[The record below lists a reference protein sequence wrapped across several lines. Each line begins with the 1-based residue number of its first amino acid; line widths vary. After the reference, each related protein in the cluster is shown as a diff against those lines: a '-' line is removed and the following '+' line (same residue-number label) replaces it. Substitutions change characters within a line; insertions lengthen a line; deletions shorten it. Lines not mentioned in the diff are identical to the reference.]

1 MHTRKA
7 KHAKDTPLAP
17 LKGGIVWA
25 LCFIALLALTQ
36 MARAQN
42 ADTVFTRVIEVDQ
55 IPRSAYARTP
65 SVALDE
71 DENFIIAWSAE
82 SKGQPEIFLRRFDAI
97 GRSLTNILP
106 LSEIAGSGLN
116 LENPHLA
123 YVGGG
128 FTWIVWQQRNAGA
141 ASTVMGMIL
150 NQDLKVVRAPFVIHE
165 DPDPY
170 THPRVIVDR
179 SGRVLV
185 TWVLEVLPIDVVARL
200 FNRDGTPL
208 TNIFSISQDSQ
219 MLRLGEELAV
229 AVSSTGMFAV
239 AWHAYEA
246 NADMIYLR
254 LFSDRNVFTND
265 PVVIAQR
272 SVFHPSLAFGS
283 EKEIVAQWFTN
294 STGSVL
300 RAQRFDLNADSLSAG
315 FNVVTGID
323 KEPRSAILLANE
335 RGVFNSF
342 WSVTVPRDATAS
354 EIFTRTFLL
363 NEQPLNEPRVLARAP
378 QRTGFAT
385 ELNASILSSGNYVV
399 AFTGNDTSITLP
411 APRIGA
417 IVRKPALPD
426 LNVFD
431 LTLTP
436 ANPTRADSVI
446 ATFKVRNLG
455 LAPAPASLAL
465 LDLTANTEARLIPIP
480 PLGVAQTQTFRFN
493 FGPLMPR
500 SYTLRVIVDDS
511 QEIPEAD
518 EKNNIASQLFK
529 VDEAA
534 TLVVDP
540 LTLDFA
546 GTVGQPNPAAQ
557 FFVIKNSGSDSL
569 KWQATANA
577 PWINFSPDTG
587 TVTINA
593 QTINV
598 SVDLTGLAQG
608 SYQSNIIINSNG
620 GRAVVAINLTIAA
633 ALPSLDFSPKTLNFA
648 ATQGGLNPPEKYIVI
663 RNAGSGLLT
672 TKLTS
677 NQPWLLL
684 KPDTV
689 ATTQRDSAQALIAL
703 GNLVAGTYTGAITIR
718 ANGGVGVVNV
728 TLVVSPQPPA
738 LEVLPRSLN
747 FVATEG
753 TANPPSQPVTVRNIG
768 GGTLQWS
775 VIEQV
780 DWLSFNSRSG
790 STTSETDTIRVIA
803 SITRLQ
809 AGAYSEIF
817 RVNAGSDGEQEVRVN
832 FTVNARPRFPD
843 LVVLAQSR
851 GLDSCFAADYGYATE
866 FVVQN
871 LGETAAGPST
881 AQLVLNNE
889 IRQRQSLPALDV
901 GASYTLRFAS
911 ENLNAGFTQVACE
924 VGVGATF
931 QESATS
937 NNVAR
942 YREWVPRRGDVN
954 ADSALTLQDLFRLVD
969 LVLQRNVGQSSL
981 RECWAANVSVDA
993 GLDIAD
999 VVAFVDVLLNNGS
1012 TTNLAEGG
1020 ALELQLTALLEQK
1033 TRLLWSASSPLR
1045 AWQAT
1050 WKLPHGARDLP
1061 LRSFQQNG
1069 FEVDWKIVHNELRL
1083 LVWRTNEASAA
1094 NVEHSFELPLAL
1106 PREGL
1111 AQVVGAMPSG
1121 AMLQLTA
1128 KVVGAELPQSFRLSP
1143 AYPNP
1148 WHTGAI
1154 QKIVWQYELP
1164 EPAIAEMRLYNVLG
1178 QEVRHLSFGLMP
1190 AGRGEVHWDGRD
1202 RTGRMAAPGI
1212 YFVELVAGKFK
1223 QRQRL
1228 VIF

>member
-1 MHTRKA
+1 MHTRKTTI
-7 KHAKDTPLAP
+7 AKDTPLTP
-17 LKGGIVWA
+17 IKGEIVRA
-25 LCFIALLALTQ
+25 LRFIALLAFTQ
-36 MARAQN
+36 LARAQMP
-42 ADTVFTRVIEVDQ
+42 DTTFTKVIEVDQ
-55 IPRSAYARTP
+55 LPRSAFARTP
-65 SVALDE
+65 SVAIDE
-71 DENFIIAWSAE
+71 DENFIVAWSAE
-82 SKGQPEIFLRRFDAI
+82 NKEQPEIFLRRFDAI
-97 GRSLTNILP
+97 GRPLTNTLA
-106 LSEIAGSGLN
+106 LSEIVGSGLN
-116 LENPHLA
+116 LENPDLA
-123 YVGGG
+123 YVGSG
-128 FTWIVWQQRNAGA
+128 FTWIVWQQRKAGA
-141 ASTVMGMIL
+141 ASQVLGMIL
-150 NQDLKVVRAPFVIHE
+150 TQDLKVARAPFVIHE

-179 SGRVLV
+179 NSRVLV
-185 TWVLEVLPIDVVARL
+185 TWVLEVLPIDIVARL

-208 TNIFSISQDSQ
+208 TTIFSVSQDSQ

-265 PVVIAQR
+265 PVIIAQR
-272 SVFHPSLAFGS
+272 SVFYPSLAFGS
-283 EKEIVAQWFTN
+283 EKEIVAQWFT
-294 STGSVL
+294 GSVL
-300 RAQRFDLNADSLSAG
+300 RAQRFDFNADSLGAG

-335 RGVFNSF
+335 RGVFHSF
-342 WSVTVPRDATAS
+342 WSMTVTRDATTS

-363 NEQPLNEPRVLARAP
+363 NEQPLNEVRMLARAP
-378 QRTGFAT
+378 QRAGFLT
-385 ELNASILSSGNYVV
+385 ELGANMLASGNHVV

-411 APRIGA
+411 APRMGA

-431 LTLTP
+431 LALTP
-436 ANPTRADSVI
+436 LNPTRADSVI

-480 PLGVAQTQTFRFN
+480 AIGVAQTQTFRFN
-493 FGPLMPR
+493 FGPQQPR
-500 SYTLRVIVDDS
+500 SYTLRVIVDDP
-511 QEIPEAD
+511 QEIPETD
-518 EKNNIASQLFK
+518 EKNNITSLLFK
-529 VDEAA
+529 VEEAP
-534 TLVVDP
+534 TLTVDP
-540 LTLDFA
+540 LILDFA

-557 FFVIKNSGSDSL
+557 IFAIKNSGSGAL
-569 KWQATANA
+569 RWQATANA
-577 PWINFSPDTG
+577 PWIKLSADTG
-587 TVTINA
+587 TVTVNA

-598 SVDLTGLAQG
+598 NVDLTGLAQG
-608 SYQSNIIINSNG
+608 TYQSSVLINSNG
-620 GRAVVAINLTIAA
+620 GRALVAINLTIAA
-633 ALPSLDFSPKTLNFA
+633 PLPSLDFNPKTLSFA
-648 ATQGGLNPPEKYIVI
+648 ATQGGQNPPEKYIVI

-672 TKLTS
+672 AKLTS

-684 KPDTV
+684 KPDTL
-689 ATTQRDSAQALIAL
+689 ATAQRDSAQALIAL

-728 TLVVSPQPPA
+728 TLIVSPQPPA

-753 TANPPSQPVTVRNIG
+753 TANPPSQPVTVRNVG

-780 DWLSFNSRSG
+780 DWLSFNSTSG
-790 STTSETDTIRVIA
+790 STTNETDTIRVIA
-803 SITRLQ
+803 SISRLQ
-809 AGAYSEIF
+809 AGTYSEIF
-817 RVNAGSDGEQEVRVN
+817 RVNAGADGEQEVRVN

-851 GLDSCFAADYGYATE
+851 GLDSCFAADYGYVTE

-871 LGETAAGPST
+871 HGEAAAGPSA

-889 IRQRQSLPALDV
+889 IRQRQSLPALEV

-911 ENLNAGFTQVACE
+911 ESLNAGFTQVACE

-937 NNVAR
+937 NNVVR
-942 YREWVPRRGDVN
+942 YSEWVPRRGDVN
-954 ADSALTLQDLFRLVD
+954 ADSVLNLQDLFRLVD
-969 LVLQRNVGQSSL
+969 LVLQRNVGQSDL
-981 RECWAANVSVDA
+981 RECWAANVRVDA

-999 VVAFVDVLLNNGS
+999 VVAFVDALLNNGS
-1012 TTNLAEGG
+1012 AENLASGG
-1020 ALELQLTALLEQK
+1020 ELEMQLIALPEQK
-1033 TRLLWSASSPLR
+1033 TRLRWSAASPLR

-1050 WKLPHGARDLP
+1050 WKLPHGVSNLP

-1069 FEVDWKIVHNELRL
+1069 FEVNWKIVQNELRL
-1083 LVWRTNEASAA
+1083 LVWRTNEANAASAQ
-1094 NVEHSFELPLAL
+1094 HSFELPLAL
-1106 PREGL
+1106 SHEGL
-1111 AQVVGAMPSG
+1111 AQIIGAANNG
-1121 AMLQLTA
+1121 AMLQLNPKA
-1128 KVVGAELPQSFRLSP
+1128 IAAELPQTFRLSP

-1148 WHTGAI
+1148 WRNGTV
-1154 QKIVWQYELP
+1154 QKVVWQYELP
-1164 EPAIAEMRLYNVLG
+1164 EPALAEMRLYNVLG

-1190 AGRGEVHWDGRD
+1190 AGRGEVSWDGRD
-1202 RTGRMAAPGI
+1202 RNGRKAAPGI
-1212 YFVELVAGKFK
+1212 YFAELVAGKFK